1 MNSGSDAPSDFRSDW
16 LIGPARLM
24 PTSHHGARMNSQSKR
39 DLIASGAILLM
50 FLGAFMLSF
59 SSSAL
64 LLIGAGALL
73 ILALIVKAV
82 REQR

>member
-1 MNSGSDAPSDFRSDW
+1 
-16 LIGPARLM
+16 
-24 PTSHHGARMNSQSKR
+24 MNSQSKR
-39 DLIASGAILLM
+39 DLIAAGLLM

-73 ILALIVKAV
+73 ILTLIVKAV